1 MAAQAAAEG
10 LTVYTNYLIASCVAL
25 IGVVTLAFF
34 YAMFE
39 LRVTRFK
46 LETLAAQNEAE
57 VAKAYE
63 RGREDGYNEAHRR
76 YRDTNN
82 FE

>member
-1 MAAQAAAEG
+1 MAAQAAAED
-10 LTVYTNYLIASCVAL
+10 LTVDTNYFIASCVAL

-39 LRVTRFK
+39 LRLTRFK
-46 LETLAAQNEAE
+46 LESLIVQNEAE

-63 RGREDGYNEAHRR
+63 RGLADGYDEAHKE
-76 YRDTNN
+76 YRDLSN
-82 FE
+82 FK